1 VAKRLA
7 RIKLMVGLHVSLR
20 AGFFT
25 ANQSSINADG
35 RLTPVTRMPGS
46 AVLKANYSMELN
58 LPVMLM
64 EY

>member
-1 VAKRLA
+1 
-7 RIKLMVGLHVSLR
+7 MVGLHVSLR